1 MSVER
6 RIKMRIKLMVLVAIT
21 ILLLNGC
28 ASVPAPKKFAD
39 DFHYLEVPDV
49 CFFPIAEAKWDG
61 YKITNKNWNK
71 LDDYLKLMFIIE
83 ATQELQRREKV
94 NIVSREGARTLRA
107 LNYGI
112 DKLNRDMPQVQIVV
126 IDFLYDVLKEAK
138 LVTPKKF
145 RTINR

>member
-1 MSVER
+1 
-6 RIKMRIKLMVLVAIT
+6 MRIKLMVLVAIT

-28 ASVPAPKKFAD
+28 ASVPAPKKFTND
-39 DFHYLEVPDV
+39 YHYTEVPDI
-49 CFFPIAEAKWDG
+49 CFFPKDQAAWDG

-83 ATQELQRREKV
+83 ATQELQRKEKV
-94 NIVSREGARTLRA
+94 NITSREGARTLRA

-112 DKLNRDMPQVQIVV
+112 DKVNRDMPQVQMVI

-138 LVTPKKF
+138 LVTP
-145 RTINR
+145 RQVRVINR